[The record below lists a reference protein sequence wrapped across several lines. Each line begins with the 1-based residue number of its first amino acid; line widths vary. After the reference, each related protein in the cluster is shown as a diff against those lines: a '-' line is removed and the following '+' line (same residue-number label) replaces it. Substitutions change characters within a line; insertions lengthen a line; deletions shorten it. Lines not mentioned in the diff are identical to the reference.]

1 MKEIIKNNLI
11 YGVGLL
17 ALLYLIVWLEPN
29 LFMGIP
35 LITPLI
41 ITLVFV
47 CCACSF
53 DFVYGVW
60 KGTQKKGDNQE
71 VKRLCSMVDYLIEGK
86 AVGLRVYKA
95 MFTDEDFKAKVDFI
109 CWYLEDNHVNF
120 RIKEVEDKK
129 FGKGFEFTVLEK
141 Y

>member
-17 ALLYLIVWLEPN
+17 AVLYLIMWLEPN
-29 LFMGIP
+29 LFVGIP

-53 DFVYGVW
+53 DFVYSVW
-60 KGTQKKGDNQE
+60 EETQKKGDKQE
-71 VKRLCSMVDYLIEGK
+71 LKRLCSMVDCLAEGK
-86 AVGLRVYKA
+86 AFSLRVYKA
-95 MFTDEDFKAKVDFI
+95 MFTDEDFKDKVDFI

-129 FGKGFEFTVLEK
+129 FGKGFEFTVL
-141 Y
+141 

>member
-17 ALLYLIVWLEPN
+17 SVLYLIMWLESD
-29 LFMGIP
+29 LFIGIP

-60 KGTQKKGDNQE
+60 KGTQKKGDKQE
-71 VKRLCSMVDYLIEGK
+71 LKRLCSMVDCLVEGK
-86 AVGLRVYKA
+86 AVSLRVYKA
-95 MFTDEDFKAKVDFI
+95 TFTDEDFKYKVDFI

-120 RIKEVEDKK
+120 RIREVEDKK

>member
-17 ALLYLIVWLEPN
+17 AVLYLIVWLEPN
-29 LFMGIP
+29 LFIGIP

-53 DFVYGVW
+53 DFVYSVW
-60 KGTQKKGDNQE
+60 KETQKKGDKQE
-71 VKRLCSMVDYLIEGK
+71 LKRLCSMVDCLVEGK
-86 AVGLRVYKA
+86 AVSLRVYKA
-95 MFTDEDFKAKVDFI
+95 MFTDEDLKDKVDFI